1 MATIEIRCNCKLKVY
16 IQQDLVDLECYILQ
30 FIGFTET
37 LHVHTKKNK
46 NHDWGKICKKKRTQ
60 IFFFLK

>member
-1 MATIEIRCNCKLKVY
+1 MATIEIRCNCKRKVY

-37 LHVHTKKNK
+37 LHVHV
-46 NHDWGKICKKKRTQ
+46 KKKIIIGAKSVIKTNAN
-60 IFFFLK
+60 IFF